1 MGALDGMA
9 ALVTGGAGGIGGA
22 SARWLLR
29 DGCSVTLMGRTESSL
44 QEQAAELE
52 TEARRRARPC
62 STSWATPTSSTTCAA
77 RSSWRPS
84 PPAG

>member
-44 QEQAAELE
+44 QEQVAEMEPDAPAGTTVQYFCLLY
-52 TEARRRARPC
+52 
-62 STSWATPTSSTTCAA
+62 TS
-77 RSSWRPS
+77 PS
-84 PPAG
+84 PRDS